1 MNMSSENS
9 NFTAFLL
16 ILESNR
22 KIPVVSPQCRLGRD
36 DQNDIVISDD
46 SSISRFHALITT
58 KDGEY
63 FVNDSK
69 SRHGTFLNGN
79 KLLEPA
85 RINDGDL
92 LKIGSSIFWF
102 VIESD

>member
-1 MNMSSENS
+1 MSSENS
-9 NFTAFLL
+9 NSTAAFLL

-22 KIPVVSPQCRLGRD
+22 KIPVVAPECRLGRD

-46 SSISRFHALITT
+46 TSISRFHALITT
-58 KDGEY
+58 KDGQY

-79 KLLEPA
+79 KLIEPA

-102 VIESD
+102 VIEFD